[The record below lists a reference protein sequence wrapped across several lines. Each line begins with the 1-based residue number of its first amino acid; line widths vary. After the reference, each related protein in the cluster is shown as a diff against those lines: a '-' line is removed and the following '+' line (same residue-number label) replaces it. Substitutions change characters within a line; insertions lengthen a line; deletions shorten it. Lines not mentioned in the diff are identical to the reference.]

1 MTDTMPSAEQII
13 AGMSAKMGAGQVP
26 AAMRA
31 AVTVAPELVQQV
43 AASSQQSVGD
53 ESSPLDAK
61 TRALVFMAAALAA
74 HDDECIKATLASA
87 LAQGI
92 TAAEMVAVIK
102 IVRHSANNGVL
113 GAATPILEA
122 LAGAAA

>member
-1 MTDTMPSAEQII
+1 MTDTIPSAEQII
-13 AGMSAKMGAGQVP
+13 AGMSAKMGAGHVP

-92 TAAEMVAVIK
+92 TAA
-102 IVRHSANNGVL
+102 
-113 GAATPILEA
+113 
-122 LAGAAA
+122 

>member
-1 MTDTMPSAEQII
+1 
-13 AGMSAKMGAGQVP
+13 
-26 AAMRA
+26 
-31 AVTVAPELVQQV
+31 VTVAPELVQQV